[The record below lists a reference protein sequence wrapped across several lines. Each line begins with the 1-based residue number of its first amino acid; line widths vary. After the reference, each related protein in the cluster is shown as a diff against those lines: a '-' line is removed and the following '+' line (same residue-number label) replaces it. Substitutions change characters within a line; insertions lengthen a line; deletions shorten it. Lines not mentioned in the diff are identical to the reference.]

1 MDRGIQASLHPNCYH
16 QIAYAKLNLKTEYP
30 PPPLCEWLV
39 WEYKK
44 TLNFSIV

>member
-1 MDRGIQASLHPNCYH
+1 MDSGIQASLHPNCYH

-30 PPPLCEWLV
+30 PPPLYEWLV